1 MESDCFNYAR
11 KCHKCQIYA
20 DKVHVPPTPLNVMA
34 SPWPFSMWGIDVIG
48 LIEPR
53 ASNGHRFILVAID
66 YFTKWVE
73 AASYANVTK
82 QVVVRFI
89 KKEIICRY
97 GLPNKIITDNGT
109 NLNNKMM
116 KELCE
121 SFKIEHHNSSP
132 YRPKM
137 NGAVEA
143 ANKNIKKILQKM
155 VKTYKDWHEML
166 PFALHGYRT
175 SVRTSTGATPF
186 SLVYGMEAVLP
197 IEVEI
202 PSMRVLLETKL
213 EEAEWVQARFDQL
226 NLIDEKRMIALCHGH
241 LYQSRLKKAFDK
253 KVRPREFQEGDLVL
267 KKILPIHK
275 DSRGKWTP
283 NYEGP
288 YVVKKAFSGGAL
300 ILTTMDGED
309 FPLPVN
315 SDAVK
320 KYYA

>member
-1 MESDCFNYAR
+1 
-11 KCHKCQIYA
+11 
-20 DKVHVPPTPLNVMA
+20 
-34 SPWPFSMWGIDVIG
+34 MWGIDMIG
-48 LIEPR
+48 MIEPK

-89 KKEIICRY
+89 KNNIICRY
-97 GLPNKIITDNGT
+97 GIPSKIITDNGS

-116 KELCE
+116 KEMCAE
-121 SFKIEHHNSSP
+121 FKIEHHNSSP

-143 ANKNIKKILQKM
+143 ANKNIKKIIQKM
-155 VKTYKDWHEML
+155 VVNYKDWHEML

-202 PSMRVLLETKL
+202 PSMRVLMEAKL
-213 EEAEWVQARFDQL
+213 TEAEWCQSRHDEL
-226 NLIDEKRMIALCHGH
+226 NLIQEKRMTALCHGQ
-241 LYQSRLKKAFDK
+241 LYQQRLKKAFDK
-253 KVRPREFQEGDLVL
+253 KV
-267 KKILPIHK
+267 
-275 DSRGKWTP
+275 
-283 NYEGP
+283 
-288 YVVKKAFSGGAL
+288 
-300 ILTTMDGED
+300 
-309 FPLPVN
+309 
-315 SDAVK
+315 
-320 KYYA
+320 